1 MKSKK
6 HYFPNLTIEME
17 FTIHVVAMKLE
28 PRQYSSWFQL
38 LLMNNNFII
47 KHTYKNSLCEIN

>member
-1 MKSKK
+1 
-6 HYFPNLTIEME
+6 ME